1 MAGRED
7 NRVFVGGL
15 AWETTERQL
24 QDAFTRYGKIL
35 ECVVVADRETGRP
48 RGFGFV
54 TFADHRA
61 MGDAISDMN
70 GRELDGRVISVNKA
84 KPKLGDVDA
93 GLEYDRDY
101 VPGGRR
107 PGGRSGSGSDCFKCG
122 RPGHFARECPL
133 GGDVGGR
140 FSSQFGS
147 GRGSGG
153 GGGRGDRFRTDHFD
167 NRFSRGRY
175 GDRDRF
181 DGRESRYES
190 QDRYVSDR
198 YSERYAPARDTFVD
212 RELQNE
218 YGRGRGY
225 FRDGDP
231 RTGGDRN
238 GSGGPDRHV
247 PYGRGGYREKA
258 GPYDRPR
265 RGDHL
270 SSYDP
275 Y

>member
-122 RPGHFARECPL
+122 RPGHFAH
-133 GGDVGGR
+133 
-140 FSSQFGS
+140 
-147 GRGSGG
+147 
-153 GGGRGDRFRTDHFD
+153 HFD

>member
-1 MAGRED
+1 MSGREE

-15 AWETTERQL
+15 AWETSHRQL
-24 QDAFTRYGKIL
+24 QHAFSRYGHIL
-35 ECVVVADRETGRP
+35 ECVVVADRDTGRP

-61 MGDAISDMN
+61 VDDAISDMN

-84 KPKLGDVDA
+84 KPKTGDEDA
-93 GLEYDRDY
+93 GFEHGRDY
-101 VPGGRR
+101 ISGGSHRGGDR
-107 PGGRSGSGSDCFKCG
+107 LAGRSSDCFKCG

-133 GGDVGGR
+133 GDGGGR

-147 GRGSGG
+147 GRG
-153 GGGRGDRFRTDHFD
+153 GRGDRFRLDPYD
-167 NRFSRGRY
+167 DRFSQGRFEDRDHLDIRDGRYGSHDRYTSDRY
-175 GDRDRF
+175 GDR
-181 DGRESRYES
+181 
-190 QDRYVSDR
+190 
-198 YSERYAPARDTFVD
+198 YAPAHEGYAGDRYAD

-225 FRDGDP
+225 FRDGGP
-231 RTGGDRN
+231 RTGGDRY
-238 GSGGPDRHV
+238 GSGGPDRSD
-247 PYGRGGYREKA
+247 RGSYRDRT
-258 GPYDRPR
+258 GPYDRHR

-270 SSYDP
+270 SSYDR